1 MESDTPKSLPPKQL
15 ERLKYLFRMKKLL
28 QTLKEL
34 RKEPERN
41 SDLIEAIKKE
51 IQKGIRENK

>member
-1 MESDTPKSLPPKQL
+1 MENDTPKSIPPNQL
-15 ERLKYLFRMKKLL
+15 KRLEYLFRMKKFL
-28 QTLKEL
+28 QTLEEL
-34 RKEPERN
+34 EKEPEKN